1 MQQIKKILPYLKIA
15 LICLLVLYCFR
26 SVAGQLL
33 LARQQVDTDSAFFAN
48 WEKRFE
54 PVKDD
59 LPFEYGVIGY
69 VADWDIPG
77 LSYDPA
83 NSEAEHILAQYSLT
97 PIVVSREISHA
108 WILVNLDASNFETW
122 FASQEGEFEVK
133 RYKYNL
139 YLVHRIE

>member
-1 MQQIKKILPYLKIA
+1 LKS

-26 SVAGQLL
+26 SVAGQIS
-33 LARQQVDTDSAFFAN
+33 LARQTVDTDSAFFAD

-83 NSEAEHILAQYSLT
+83 NSEAEHILAQYADA
-97 PIVVSREISHA
+97 IVV
-108 WILVNLDASNFETW
+108 
-122 FASQEGEFEVK
+122 
-133 RYKYNL
+133 
-139 YLVHRIE
+139 